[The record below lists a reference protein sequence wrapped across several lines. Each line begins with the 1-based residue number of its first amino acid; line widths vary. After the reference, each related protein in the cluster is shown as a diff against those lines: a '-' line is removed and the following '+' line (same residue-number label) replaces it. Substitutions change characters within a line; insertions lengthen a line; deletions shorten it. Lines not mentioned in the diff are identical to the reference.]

1 MKSKYFLYKID
12 SPIGNSDNSYVLDII
27 KNSDNMESHFYYL
40 IMEKLNNYNIVKITS
55 TRPFLLYLQN
65 MHNDVDI
72 CSDEKST
79 FIINKVIKAILDK
92 KIKSDGSVICNG
104 INNMTKSNFET
115 FLSLVKLDVKGND
128 NKNKNHIN

>member
-1 MKSKYFLYKID
+1 MKSKYFLYKTD

-92 KIKSDGSVICNG
+92 KIKSEGSVICNG

>member
-1 MKSKYFLYKID
+1 MKSKYFLYKTD